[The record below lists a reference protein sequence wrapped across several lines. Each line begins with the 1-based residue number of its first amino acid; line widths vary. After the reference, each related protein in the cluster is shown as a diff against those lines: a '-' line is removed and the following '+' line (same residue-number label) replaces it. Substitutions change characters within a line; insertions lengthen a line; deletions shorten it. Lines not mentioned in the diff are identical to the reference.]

1 MFVASRTRQS
11 MENSC
16 LASLKFETYLYH
28 VALDRRGEQ
37 ESREIRARAFERTCF
52 CLTRFVQWWGNI
64 NESIENKQTI
74 KKKKKPQI
82 RYNNFNILQYKSTTN
97 ISLFLCFR
105 GLTESQNPNFLL
117 CVCVFTCPSEQL
129 NKNSPQKNLTFATNI
144 ANSLKKIISLKY
156 FPIICLLSLCPRK
169 TRTIFPRRNNQQ
181 TAYG

>member
-74 KKKKKPQI
+74 KKKKKKPQI

-105 GLTESQNPNFLL
+105 GLIAKFQFFF
-117 CVCVFTCPSEQL
+117 CVYVFTCPSEQL
-129 NKNSPQKNLTFATNI
+129 NKNSPQK
-144 ANSLKKIISLKY
+144 KKE
-156 FPIICLLSLCPRK
+156 RK
-169 TRTIFPRRNNQQ
+169 TRTLFPRRNNQQ
-181 TAYG
+181 TPYG

>member
-52 CLTRFVQWWGNI
+52 CLRRFVQWWGNI

-74 KKKKKPQI
+74 KKKKTQI

-105 GLTESQNPNFLL
+105 GLIAKFQFFF
-117 CVCVFTCPSEQL
+117 CVCVCLLVLQSNWTKIRL
-129 NKNSPQKNLTFATNI
+129 KKNLTFATNI
-144 ANSLKKIISLKY
+144 ANSLKKIISLKH
-156 FPIICLLSLCPRK
+156 FPMICLLSLCPRK
-169 TRTIFPRRNNQQ
+169 TRTLFPRRNNQQ
-181 TAYG
+181 TPYG